1 MPDTFFMEAWAFSLA
16 MATDDDHR
24 AFCQQQLDKAREHY
38 VRDCEHEMKVMERLM
53 SDEPITFMGAKIGS
67 TISIKL
73 PKRYTA
79 SEPAEDWDGPMELN

>member
-1 MPDTFFMEAWAFSLA
+1 MEAWAFSLA

-38 VRDCEHEMKVMERLM
+38 VRDCEREMKVMTRLM
-53 SDEPITFMGAKIGS
+53 SDDPITVTGAKVGS

-73 PKRYTA
+73 PTRYTFT
-79 SEPAEDWDGPMELN
+79 EPADDWDGPAELN